1 MAHAHQRQV
10 GTFRT
15 ELHEVQNVNPLYD
28 AFEKSMS
35 MYE

>member
-15 ELHEVQNVNPLYD
+15 ELHEVQNVDTYYD
-28 AFEKSMS
+28 AFEKSMN
-35 MYE
+35 MY